1 MDGLTAWP
9 TGGGLI
15 PATRIP
21 GGELPAVAAAADFAV
36 LPVGAVEWHGPH
48 LPIGTDLILAEGFA
62 HESAVAAPARGG
74 AAGVPATGS
83 AAGVPAGGDA
93 VGGPGPRGVVFPA
106 VPYAACPGQTRPW
119 PGTVAIRPE
128 IAVGYLADVI
138 EGIVAAGFPRL
149 LIVNGHDANM
159 STVRAAME
167 WVSGRRTV
175 SLLLV
180 NWFQL
185 VTPEETAALYGPLPA
200 RGHGGAYETSGVL
213 GFDPDAVRLGVVDDL
228 PPKPKLPV
236 THPYVLV
243 ESRPDPWQG
252 WSGHISLADETI
264 GRRVRELAGGRLRE
278 LVAAW
283 VAAEPPAA
291 PAADPLPADPPPADP
306 SPTADPPPADPPPTA
321 DPPPAAPAAAAGRPP
336 GPVGT
341 DLLPEETA

>member
-1 MDGLTAWP
+1 MDGVSAAWP
-9 TGGGLI
+9 TGGGLV
-15 PATRIP
+15 PAARIP
-21 GGELPAVAAAADFAV
+21 GGELAAVAEAADFAV

-48 LPIGTDLILAEGFA
+48 LPLGTDLILAEGFA
-62 HESAVAAPARGG
+62 AESALGGDGAGPSGDG
-74 AAGVPATGS
+74 AATT
-83 AAGVPAGGDA
+83 PAGGRA
-93 VGGPGPRGVVFPA
+93 TASGPRGVLFPA

-167 WVSGRRTV
+167 WVSGRRTA

-185 VTPEETAALYGPLPA
+185 VTPAETTELYGPLPA

-213 GFDPDAVRLGVVDDL
+213 GFDPGAVRLDAVADL

-252 WSGHISLADETI
+252 WSGHISLAGEEA
-264 GRRVRELAGGRLRE
+264 GRRVRQLAGARLRE
-278 LVAAW
+278 VIAAW
-283 VAAEPPAA
+283 VAA
-291 PAADPLPADPPPADP
+291 PPPA
-306 SPTADPPPADPPPTA
+306 PPT
-321 DPPPAAPAAAAGRPP
+321 DAPLPTEASTGPTPTRATAG
-336 GPVGT
+336 GPE
-341 DLLPEETA
+341 PEEAP

>member
-1 MDGLTAWP
+1 MDGVSAAWP
-9 TGGGLI
+9 AGGGLV
-15 PATRIP
+15 PAARIP
-21 GGELPAVAAAADFAV
+21 GGELAAVAEAADFAV

-48 LPIGTDLILAEGFA
+48 LPLGTDLILAEGFA
-62 HESAVAAPARGG
+62 AESAIPGDGAVPSGG
-74 AAGVPATGS
+74 GTPDGTATT
-83 AAGVPAGGDA
+83 PAGDRA
-93 VGGPGPRGVVFPA
+93 TAAGPRGVLFPA

-167 WVSGRRTV
+167 WVSGRRTA

-185 VTPEETAALYGPLPA
+185 VTPAETAELYGPLPA

-213 GFDPDAVRLGVVDDL
+213 GFDPDAVRLDAVADL

-252 WSGHISLADETI
+252 WSGHISLAGEEA
-264 GRRVRELAGGRLRE
+264 GRRVRQLAGTRLRE
-278 LVAAW
+278 VVAAW
-283 VAAEPPAA
+283 VAA
-291 PAADPLPADPPPADP
+291 PPPA
-306 SPTADPPPADPPPTA
+306 PPT
-321 DPPPAAPAAAAGRPP
+321 DAPLPTHATAG
-336 GPVGT
+336 GPE
-341 DLLPEETA
+341 PEEAP

>member
-1 MDGLTAWP
+1 MTTPGPAGPTDRPAGTDRAAATHRPAQTDRAGGTGRVAATNQAAAAWP
-9 TGGGLI
+9 VGGGLI

-21 GGELPAVAAAADFAV
+21 GGELAAVAGAADFAV

-48 LPIGTDLILAEGFA
+48 LPLGTDLILAEGFA
-62 HESAVAAPARGG
+62 AESAVDAPE
-74 AAGVPATGS
+74 
-83 AAGVPAGGDA
+83 
-93 VGGPGPRGVVFPA
+93 PGPRGVVFPA

-167 WVSGRRTV
+167 WVSGRRTA

-185 VTPEETAALYGPLPA
+185 VTPAETTELYGPLPS

-213 GFDPDAVRLGVVDDL
+213 GFDPDAVRLDAVDDL

-252 WSGHISLADETI
+252 WSGHISLADEPI
-264 GRRVRELAGGRLRE
+264 GRRVRELAGTRLRD

-283 VAAEPPAA
+283 VAADPPA
-291 PAADPLPADPPPADP
+291 
-306 SPTADPPPADPPPTA
+306 PPTA
-321 DPPPAAPAAAAGRPP
+321 DPL
-336 GPVGT
+336 VG
-341 DLLPEETA
+341 DDS

>member
-1 MDGLTAWP
+1 MTRSNPDGDHIAAWLA
-9 TGGGLI
+9 GGGLV
-15 PATRIP
+15 PVSRVP
-21 GGELPAVAAAADFAV
+21 GGELAAVAEAADFAV

-48 LPIGTDLILAEGFA
+48 LPLGTDLILAEGFA
-62 HESAVAAPARGG
+62 AESATSSGAFSAGDG
-74 AAGVPATGS
+74 AASSGGGTPDEAAT
-83 AAGVPAGGDA
+83 PAGGRPA
-93 VGGPGPRGVVFPA
+93 VGPRGVLFPA

-167 WVSGRRTV
+167 WVSGRRTA

-185 VTPEETAALYGPLPA
+185 VTPAETVELYGPLVS

-213 GFDPDAVRLGVVDDL
+213 GFDPGAVRLGAVDDL

-252 WSGHISLADETI
+252 WSGHISLADEPA
-264 GRRVRELAGGRLRE
+264 GRRVRELAGTRLRE
-278 LVAAW
+278 VVAAW
-283 VAAEPPAA
+283 VAAPPPAPPTA
-291 PAADPLPADPPPADP
+291 NPLPA
-306 SPTADPPPADPPPTA
+306 SE
-321 DPPPAAPAAAAGRPP
+321 G
-336 GPVGT
+336 G
-341 DLLPEETA
+341 L

>member
-1 MDGLTAWP
+1 MDGVSAAWP
-9 TGGGLI
+9 TGGGLV
-15 PATRIP
+15 PAARIP
-21 GGELPAVAAAADFAV
+21 GGELAAVAGAADFAV

-48 LPIGTDLILAEGFA
+48 LPLGTDLILAEGFA
-62 HESAVAAPARGG
+62 AESALGGDGAGPSGDG
-74 AAGVPATGS
+74 AATT
-83 AAGVPAGGDA
+83 PAGGRA
-93 VGGPGPRGVVFPA
+93 TAAGPRGVLFPA

-167 WVSGRRTV
+167 WVSGRRTA

-185 VTPEETAALYGPLPA
+185 VTPAETTELYGPLPA

-213 GFDPDAVRLGVVDDL
+213 GFDPGAVRLDAVADL

-252 WSGHISLADETI
+252 WSGHISLAGEEA
-264 GRRVRELAGGRLRE
+264 GRRVRQLAGARLRE
-278 LVAAW
+278 VIAAW
-283 VAAEPPAA
+283 VAA
-291 PAADPLPADPPPADP
+291 PPPA
-306 SPTADPPPADPPPTA
+306 PPT
-321 DPPPAAPAAAAGRPP
+321 DAPLPTEASTGPTPTRATAG
-336 GPVGT
+336 GPE
-341 DLLPEETA
+341 PEEAP

>member
-1 MDGLTAWP
+1 MTWP
-9 TGGGLI
+9 AGGGLL

-21 GGELPAVAAAADFAV
+21 GGELAAVAAAADYAV

-48 LPIGTDLILAEGFA
+48 LPLGTDLILAEGFA
-62 HESAVAAPARGG
+62 AEAGG
-74 AAGVPATGS
+74 AAGPAAEAGGASAPAAGAAS
-83 AAGVPAGGDA
+83 AAGSLGDTTT
-93 VGGPGPRGVVFPA
+93 GLPGPRGVLFPA

-119 PGTVAIRPE
+119 PGTVSIRPE

-167 WVSGRRTV
+167 WVSGQRTA

-185 VTPEETAALYGPLPA
+185 VTPAETTELYGPLTA

-213 GFDPDAVRLGVVDDL
+213 GFDPGAVRLDAVTDL

-236 THPYVLV
+236 GHPYVLV

-252 WSGHISLADETI
+252 WSGHISLASEAA
-264 GRRVRELAGGRLRE
+264 GRQVRATAGARLRE
-278 LVAAW
+278 IVAAW
-283 VAAEPPAA
+283 VAA
-291 PAADPLPADPPPADP
+291 PPPA
-306 SPTADPPPADPPPTA
+306 PPTA
-321 DPPPAAPAAAAGRPP
+321 DPLPDTTADSPAPTAGPTTTAGDPTAADGATGGDR
-336 GPVGT
+336 
-341 DLLPEETA
+341 

>member
-1 MDGLTAWP
+1 MTWP
-9 TGGGLI
+9 TGGGLL

-21 GGELPAVAAAADFAV
+21 GGELAAVAAAADYAV

-48 LPIGTDLILAEGFA
+48 LPLGTDLILAEGFA
-62 HESAVAAPARGG
+62 AEAGG
-74 AAGVPATGS
+74 AAG
-83 AAGVPAGGDA
+83 
-93 VGGPGPRGVVFPA
+93 PRGVLFPA

-119 PGTVAIRPE
+119 PGTVSIRPE

-167 WVSGRRTV
+167 WVSGRRTA

-185 VTPEETAALYGPLPA
+185 VTPAETTELYGPLTA

-213 GFDPDAVRLGVVDDL
+213 GFDPGAVRLDAVADL

-236 THPYVLV
+236 GHPYVLV

-252 WSGHISLADETI
+252 WSGHISLASEAA
-264 GRRVRELAGGRLRE
+264 GRQVRATAGARLRE
-278 LVAAW
+278 IVAAW
-283 VAAEPPAA
+283 VAA
-291 PAADPLPADPPPADP
+291 PPPA
-306 SPTADPPPADPPPTA
+306 PPTA
-321 DPPPAAPAAAAGRPP
+321 DPLPDAAADSPAPTDGPTTTAGDPTA
-336 GPVGT
+336 T
-341 DLLPEETA
+341 DGATGGDR

>member
-1 MDGLTAWP
+1 MDGLTWP
-9 TGGGLI
+9 AGGGLV
-15 PATRIP
+15 PAARIP
-21 GGELPAVAAAADFAV
+21 GGELAAVAQAADFAV

-48 LPIGTDLILAEGFA
+48 LPLGTDLILAEGFA
-62 HESAVAAPARGG
+62 GESAL
-74 AAGVPATGS
+74 
-83 AAGVPAGGDA
+83 D
-93 VGGPGPRGVVFPA
+93 GPGPRGVLFPA

-167 WVSGRRTV
+167 WVSGRRTA

-185 VTPEETAALYGPLPA
+185 VTPAETGEIYGPLVS

-213 GFDPDAVRLGVVDDL
+213 GFDPGAVRLDAAGDL

-236 THPYVLV
+236 GHPYVLV

-252 WSGHISLADETI
+252 WSGHVSLATEEA
-264 GRRVRELAGGRLRE
+264 GRQVRELAAVRLRE
-278 LVAAW
+278 IVAAW
-283 VAAEPPAA
+283 VAAEPPA
-291 PAADPLPADPPPADP
+291 
-306 SPTADPPPADPPPTA
+306 PPTA
-321 DPPPAAPAAAAGRPP
+321 DP
-336 GPVGT
+336 
-341 DLLPEETA
+341 LPTEGVS

>member
-9 TGGGLI
+9 AGGGLI

-21 GGELPAVAAAADFAV
+21 GGELAAVAAAADFAV

-48 LPIGTDLILAEGFA
+48 LPLGTDLILAEGFA
-62 HESAVAAPARGG
+62 RESAVGAPTGGSALAASAGGDAADAPTGEG
-74 AAGVPATGS
+74 AADALPGGS
-83 AAGVPAGGDA
+83 AAGDGLPAGGTA
-93 VGGPGPRGVVFPA
+93 AEGPGPRGVIFPA

-167 WVSGRRTV
+167 WVSGRRTA
-175 SLLLV
+175 SLMLV

-213 GFDPDAVRLGVVDDL
+213 GFDPDAVRLGAVDDL

-236 THPYVLV
+236 PHPYVLV

-291 PAADPLPADPPPADP
+291 PTADPLPRSAP
-306 SPTADPPPADPPPTA
+306 SS
-321 DPPPAAPAAAAGRPP
+321 G
-336 GPVGT
+336 
-341 DLLPEETA
+341 ENS

>member
-1 MDGLTAWP
+1 MTTTPAGGHVAEWLAH
-9 TGGGLI
+9 GGLV
-15 PATRIP
+15 PVARVP
-21 GGELPAVAAAADFAV
+21 GGELAAVAAAADFAV

-48 LPIGTDLILAEGFA
+48 LPLGTDLILAEGFA
-62 HESAVAAPARGG
+62 AESAQASADGAASSGGGTPDGAAPP
-74 AAGVPATGS
+74 AA
-83 AAGVPAGGDA
+83 
-93 VGGPGPRGVVFPA
+93 GPRGVLFPA
-106 VPYAACPGQTRPW
+106 VAYAACPGQTRPW

-128 IAVGYLADVI
+128 VAVGYLADVI

-167 WVSGRRTV
+167 WVSGRRTA

-185 VTPEETAALYGPLPA
+185 VTPAETTELYGPQVS

-213 GFDPDAVRLGVVDDL
+213 GFDPGAVRLGAVDDL

-252 WSGHISLADETI
+252 WSGHVSLADEPA
-264 GRRVRELAGGRLRE
+264 GRRVRELAGARLRE
-278 LVAAW
+278 VVAAW
-283 VAAEPPAA
+283 VAAAPPA
-291 PAADPLPADPPPADP
+291 
-306 SPTADPPPADPPPTA
+306 PPTA
-321 DPPPAAPAAAAGRPP
+321 DPLPDSPPAEG
-336 GPVGT
+336 
-341 DLLPEETA
+341 ESS

>member
-1 MDGLTAWP
+1 MDGVSAAWP
-9 TGGGLI
+9 TGGGLV
-15 PATRIP
+15 PAARIP
-21 GGELPAVAAAADFAV
+21 GGELAAVAEAADFAV

-48 LPIGTDLILAEGFA
+48 LPLGTDLILAEGFA
-62 HESAVAAPARGG
+62 AESAISGGDGAAAPGDGG
-74 AAGVPATGS
+74 AT
-83 AAGVPAGGDA
+83 PAGDRA
-93 VGGPGPRGVVFPA
+93 TAAGPRGVLFPA

-119 PGTVAIRPE
+119 PGTVSIRPE

-167 WVSGRRTV
+167 WVSGRRTA

-185 VTPEETAALYGPLPA
+185 VTPAETAELYGPLPA

-213 GFDPDAVRLGVVDDL
+213 GFDPDAVRLDAVADL

-252 WSGHISLADETI
+252 WSGHISLAGEEA
-264 GRRVRELAGGRLRE
+264 GRRVRQLAGTRLRE
-278 LVAAW
+278 VVAAW
-283 VAAEPPAA
+283 VAAPPPAPPTDAPLPTEVA
-291 PAADPLPADPPPADP
+291 PAADA
-306 SPTADPPPADPPPTA
+306 PPTA
-321 DPPPAAPAAAAGRPP
+321 PAGGPELEEAP
-336 GPVGT
+336 
-341 DLLPEETA
+341 

>member
-1 MDGLTAWP
+1 MTTTPAGGHVAEWLAH
-9 TGGGLI
+9 GGLV
-15 PATRIP
+15 PVARVP
-21 GGELPAVAAAADFAV
+21 GGELAAVAAAADFAV

-48 LPIGTDLILAEGFA
+48 LPLGTDLILAEGFA
-62 HESAVAAPARGG
+62 AESATRAAGEGRARAAEGAAQAPGAGAQAPRDASAVPADGAASSGGGTPDGAAPP
-74 AAGVPATGS
+74 AA
-83 AAGVPAGGDA
+83 
-93 VGGPGPRGVVFPA
+93 GPRGVLFPA
-106 VPYAACPGQTRPW
+106 VAYAACPGQTRPW

-128 IAVGYLADVI
+128 VAVGYLADVI

-167 WVSGRRTV
+167 WVSGRRTA

-185 VTPEETAALYGPLPA
+185 VTPAETTELYGPQVS

-213 GFDPDAVRLGVVDDL
+213 GFDPGAVRLGAVDDL

-252 WSGHISLADETI
+252 WSGHVSLADEPA
-264 GRRVRELAGGRLRE
+264 GRRVRELAGARLRE
-278 LVAAW
+278 VVAAW
-283 VAAEPPAA
+283 VAAA
-291 PAADPLPADPPPADP
+291 PSA
-306 SPTADPPPADPPPTA
+306 PPTA
-321 DPPPAAPAAAAGRPP
+321 DPLPDSPPAEGEPS
-336 GPVGT
+336 
-341 DLLPEETA
+341 

>member
-1 MDGLTAWP
+1 MDGVTRDDHIATWLA
-9 TGGGLI
+9 GGGLL
-15 PATRIP
+15 PAARVP
-21 GGELPAVAAAADFAV
+21 GGELAAVADAADFAV

-48 LPIGTDLILAEGFA
+48 LPLGTDLILAEGFA
-62 HESAVAAPARGG
+62 GESAVAAGG
-74 AAGVPATGS
+74 TGS
-83 AAGVPAGGDA
+83 GPASSGGGTPDEAAA
-93 VGGPGPRGVVFPA
+93 PGPRGVVFPA

-149 LIVNGHDANM
+149 LVVNGHDANM

-167 WVSGRRTV
+167 WVSGRRTA

-185 VTPEETAALYGPLPA
+185 VTPDETAELYGPLVS

-213 GFDPDAVRLGVVDDL
+213 GFDPGAVRLDAVDDL

-236 THPYVLV
+236 RHPYVLV

-252 WSGHISLADETI
+252 WSGHVSLADEPA
-264 GRRVRELAGGRLRE
+264 GRRVRELAGARLRE
-278 LVAAW
+278 IVAAW
-283 VAAEPPAA
+283 VAAAPPA
-291 PAADPLPADPPPADP
+291 
-306 SPTADPPPADPPPTA
+306 PPTA
-321 DPPPAAPAAAAGRPP
+321 DPL
-336 GPVGT
+336 PVS
-341 DLLPEETA
+341 EEES

>member
-1 MDGLTAWP
+1 MTTPAGGHVAEWLAH
-9 TGGGLI
+9 GGLV
-15 PATRIP
+15 PVARVP
-21 GGELPAVAAAADFAV
+21 GGELAAVAAAADFAV

-48 LPIGTDLILAEGFA
+48 LPLGTDLILAEGFA
-62 HESAVAAPARGG
+62 AESARASADGAAPSGGGTPDG
-74 AAGVPATGS
+74 AAPPA
-83 AAGVPAGGDA
+83 A
-93 VGGPGPRGVVFPA
+93 GPRGVLFPA
-106 VPYAACPGQTRPW
+106 VAYAACPGQTRPW

-167 WVSGRRTV
+167 WVSGRRTA

-185 VTPEETAALYGPLPA
+185 VTPAETTELYGPQVS

-213 GFDPDAVRLGVVDDL
+213 GFDPGAVRLGAVDDL

-252 WSGHISLADETI
+252 WSGHISLADEPA
-264 GRRVRELAGGRLRE
+264 GRRVRELAGTRLRE
-278 LVAAW
+278 VVAAW
-283 VAAEPPAA
+283 VAAAPPA
-291 PAADPLPADPPPADP
+291 
-306 SPTADPPPADPPPTA
+306 PPTA
-321 DPPPAAPAAAAGRPP
+321 DPLPDSPP
-336 GPVGT
+336 GEG
-341 DLLPEETA
+341 AAS

>member
-1 MDGLTAWP
+1 MTWP
-9 TGGGLI
+9 TGGGLL

-21 GGELPAVAAAADFAV
+21 GGELAAVAAAADYAV

-48 LPIGTDLILAEGFA
+48 LPLGTDLILAEGFA
-62 HESAVAAPARGG
+62 AEAGG
-74 AAGVPATGS
+74 AGGLAAEAGGAGGLAAEAGGAGGS
-83 AAGVPAGGDA
+83 AAEAGGASVPAAEAGGASVPAAEAGGGSGA
-93 VGGPGPRGVVFPA
+93 VGPRGVLFPA

-119 PGTVAIRPE
+119 PGTVSIRPE

-167 WVSGRRTV
+167 WVSGRRTA

-185 VTPEETAALYGPLPA
+185 VTPAETTELYGPLTA

-213 GFDPDAVRLGVVDDL
+213 GFDPGAVRLDAVTDL

-236 THPYVLV
+236 GHPYVLV

-252 WSGHISLADETI
+252 WSGHISLASEAA
-264 GRRVRELAGGRLRE
+264 GRQVRATAGARLRE
-278 LVAAW
+278 IVAAW
-283 VAAEPPAA
+283 VAA
-291 PAADPLPADPPPADP
+291 PPPA
-306 SPTADPPPADPPPTA
+306 PPTA
-321 DPPPAAPAAAAGRPP
+321 DPLPTPADPAPTAGDPPAGPAPTAADGATGAER
-336 GPVGT
+336 
-341 DLLPEETA
+341 

>member
-1 MDGLTAWP
+1 MSAAWP
-9 TGGGLI
+9 AGGGLV
-15 PATRIP
+15 PAARIP
-21 GGELPAVAAAADFAV
+21 GGELAAVAEAADFAV

-48 LPIGTDLILAEGFA
+48 LPLGTDLILAQGFA
-62 HESAVAAPARGG
+62 AESAVSGD
-74 AAGVPATGS
+74 
-83 AAGVPAGGDA
+83 GDA
-93 VGGPGPRGVVFPA
+93 VPSGDGTPGGAPGTAVGPRGVLFPA

-167 WVSGRRTV
+167 WVSGRRTA

-185 VTPEETAALYGPLPA
+185 VTPAETAELYGPLPA
-200 RGHGGAYETSGVL
+200 RGHGGAYETDGVL
-213 GFDPDAVRLGVVDDL
+213 GFDPGAVRLDAVTDL
-228 PPKPKLPV
+228 PPRPKLPV

-252 WSGHISLADETI
+252 WSGHVSLAGEET
-264 GRRVRELAGGRLRE
+264 GRRVRELAATRLRE
-278 LVAAW
+278 VVAAW
-283 VAAEPPAA
+283 VAAPLPAPPTDA
-291 PAADPLPADPPPADP
+291 PLPADTPVGA
-306 SPTADPPPADPPPTA
+306 APPPT
-321 DPPPAAPAAAAGRPP
+321 DVPPAGTPPAG
-336 GPVGT
+336 GPQ
-341 DLLPEETA
+341 PEEAP

>member
-1 MDGLTAWP
+1 MDGVNAAWP
-9 TGGGLI
+9 TGGGLV
-15 PATRIP
+15 PAARIP
-21 GGELPAVAAAADFAV
+21 GGELAAVAEAADFAV

-48 LPIGTDLILAEGFA
+48 LPLGTDLILAEGFA
-62 HESAVAAPARGG
+62 AESAIPGDGAVPSGG
-74 AAGVPATGS
+74 GTPDGTATT
-83 AAGVPAGGDA
+83 PAGGRA
-93 VGGPGPRGVVFPA
+93 TAAGPRGVLFPA

-167 WVSGRRTV
+167 WVSGRRTA

-185 VTPEETAALYGPLPA
+185 VTPAETTELYGPLPA

-213 GFDPDAVRLGVVDDL
+213 GFDPDAVRLDAVADL

-252 WSGHISLADETI
+252 WSGHISLAGEEV
-264 GRRVRELAGGRLRE
+264 GRRVRHLAAVRLRE
-278 LVAAW
+278 VVAAW
-283 VAAEPPAA
+283 VAA
-291 PAADPLPADPPPADP
+291 PPPA
-306 SPTADPPPADPPPTA
+306 PPT
-321 DPPPAAPAAAAGRPP
+321 DAPLPTDVTAG
-336 GPVGT
+336 GPE
-341 DLLPEETA
+341 PEEAP

>member
-1 MDGLTAWP
+1 MDGVTTPAGDHVAAWLAH
-9 TGGGLI
+9 GGLV
-15 PATRIP
+15 PVARVP
-21 GGELPAVAAAADFAV
+21 GGELAAVAAAADFAV

-48 LPIGTDLILAEGFA
+48 LPLGTDLILAEGFA
-62 HESAVAAPARGG
+62 AESAQASADGAASSGGGTPDEAAPP
-74 AAGVPATGS
+74 AA
-83 AAGVPAGGDA
+83 
-93 VGGPGPRGVVFPA
+93 GPRGVLFPA
-106 VPYAACPGQTRPW
+106 VAYAACPGQTRPW

-138 EGIVAAGFPRL
+138 EGIVAAGFTRL

-167 WVSGRRTV
+167 WVSGRRTA

-185 VTPEETAALYGPLPA
+185 VTPAETTELYGPQVS

-213 GFDPDAVRLGVVDDL
+213 GFDPGAVRLGAVDDL

-252 WSGHISLADETI
+252 WSGHVSLADEPA
-264 GRRVRELAGGRLRE
+264 GRRVRELAGTRLRE
-278 LVAAW
+278 VVAAW
-283 VAAEPPAA
+283 VAAAPP
-291 PAADPLPADPPPADP
+291 
-306 SPTADPPPADPPPTA
+306 
-321 DPPPAAPAAAAGRPP
+321 
-336 GPVGT
+336 
-341 DLLPEETA
+341 

>member
-1 MDGLTAWP
+1 MDGVSAAWP
-9 TGGGLI
+9 TGGGLV
-15 PATRIP
+15 PAARIP
-21 GGELPAVAAAADFAV
+21 GGELAAVAEAADFAV

-48 LPIGTDLILAEGFA
+48 LPLGTDLILAEGFA
-62 HESAVAAPARGG
+62 AESALGGDGAGPSGDG
-74 AAGVPATGS
+74 AATT
-83 AAGVPAGGDA
+83 PAGGRA
-93 VGGPGPRGVVFPA
+93 TAAGPRGVLFPA

-167 WVSGRRTV
+167 WVSGRRTA

-185 VTPEETAALYGPLPA
+185 VTPAETTELYGPLPA

-213 GFDPDAVRLGVVDDL
+213 GFDPGAVRLDAVADL

-252 WSGHISLADETI
+252 WSGHISLAGEEA
-264 GRRVRELAGGRLRE
+264 GRRVRQLAGARLRE
-278 LVAAW
+278 VIAAW
-283 VAAEPPAA
+283 VAA
-291 PAADPLPADPPPADP
+291 PPPA
-306 SPTADPPPADPPPTA
+306 PPT
-321 DPPPAAPAAAAGRPP
+321 DAPLPTQASTGPTPTRATAG
-336 GPVGT
+336 GPE
-341 DLLPEETA
+341 PEEAP

>member
-1 MDGLTAWP
+1 MDGVSAAWP
-9 TGGGLI
+9 TGGGLV
-15 PATRIP
+15 PAARIP
-21 GGELPAVAAAADFAV
+21 GGELAAVAGAADFAV

-48 LPIGTDLILAEGFA
+48 LPLGTDLILAEGFA
-62 HESAVAAPARGG
+62 AESALDGDGAVPSGGGTPDGTATTQVAGRETVA
-74 AAGVPATGS
+74 
-83 AAGVPAGGDA
+83 
-93 VGGPGPRGVVFPA
+93 GPRGVLFPA

-167 WVSGRRTV
+167 WVSGRRTA

-185 VTPEETAALYGPLPA
+185 VTPAETAELYGPLPA

-213 GFDPDAVRLGVVDDL
+213 GFDPDAVRLDAVADL

-252 WSGHISLADETI
+252 WSGHISLAGEEA
-264 GRRVRELAGGRLRE
+264 GRRVRQLAGARLRE
-278 LVAAW
+278 VIAAW
-283 VAAEPPAA
+283 VAA
-291 PAADPLPADPPPADP
+291 PPPAPPTDAPLPTDAP
-306 SPTADPPPADPPPTA
+306 SAADAPLSTDAPPTA
-321 DPPPAAPAAAAGRPP
+321 PAGRPE
-336 GPVGT
+336 
-341 DLLPEETA
+341 PEEAP

>member
-1 MDGLTAWP
+1 MSAAWP
-9 TGGGLI
+9 AGGGLV
-15 PATRIP
+15 PAARIP
-21 GGELPAVAAAADFAV
+21 GGELAAVAEAADFAV

-48 LPIGTDLILAEGFA
+48 LPLGTDLILAEGFA
-62 HESAVAAPARGG
+62 AESALGGDDAAPSGG
-74 AAGVPATGS
+74 GTTT
-83 AAGVPAGGDA
+83 PAGRA
-93 VGGPGPRGVVFPA
+93 AGPRGVLFPA

-167 WVSGRRTV
+167 WVSGRRTA

-185 VTPEETAALYGPLPA
+185 VTPAETTELYGPLPA

-213 GFDPDAVRLGVVDDL
+213 GFDPDAVRLDAVADL

-252 WSGHISLADETI
+252 WSGHISLAGEEA
-264 GRRVRELAGGRLRE
+264 GRRVRQLAGARLRE
-278 LVAAW
+278 VVAAW
-283 VAAEPPAA
+283 VAA
-291 PAADPLPADPPPADP
+291 PPPA
-306 SPTADPPPADPPPTA
+306 PPT
-321 DPPPAAPAAAAGRPP
+321 DAPLPTDATAG
-336 GPVGT
+336 GPE
-341 DLLPEETA
+341 PEEAP

>member
-1 MDGLTAWP
+1 MTRNNPGGDHIADWLA
-9 TGGGLI
+9 GGGLV
-15 PATRIP
+15 PVSRVP
-21 GGELPAVAAAADFAV
+21 GGELAAVAEAADFAV

-48 LPIGTDLILAEGFA
+48 LPLGTDLILAEGFA
-62 HESAVAAPARGG
+62 AESATRSAALSAGDG
-74 AAGVPATGS
+74 AASSGGGTPDEAAT
-83 AAGVPAGGDA
+83 PAGGRPA
-93 VGGPGPRGVVFPA
+93 VGPRGVLFPA

-167 WVSGRRTV
+167 WVSGRRTT

-185 VTPEETAALYGPLPA
+185 VTPAETVELYGPLVS

-213 GFDPDAVRLGVVDDL
+213 GFDPGAVRLGAVDDL

-252 WSGHISLADETI
+252 WSGHISLADEPA
-264 GRRVRELAGGRLRE
+264 GRRVRELAGTRLRE
-278 LVAAW
+278 VVAAW
-283 VAAEPPAA
+283 VAAPPPA
-291 PAADPLPADPPPADP
+291 PPTADPLPA
-306 SPTADPPPADPPPTA
+306 SE
-321 DPPPAAPAAAAGRPP
+321 G
-336 GPVGT
+336 GS
-341 DLLPEETA
+341 

>member
-1 MDGLTAWP
+1 MSAAWP
-9 TGGGLI
+9 TGGGLV
-15 PATRIP
+15 PAARIP
-21 GGELPAVAAAADFAV
+21 GGELAAVAEAADFAV

-48 LPIGTDLILAEGFA
+48 LPLGTDLILAEGFA
-62 HESAVAAPARGG
+62 AESALGGDGAGPSGDG
-74 AAGVPATGS
+74 AATT
-83 AAGVPAGGDA
+83 PAGGRA
-93 VGGPGPRGVVFPA
+93 TASGPRGVLFPA

-167 WVSGRRTV
+167 WVSGRRAA

-185 VTPEETAALYGPLPA
+185 VTPAETTELYGPLPA

-213 GFDPDAVRLGVVDDL
+213 GFDPGAVRLDAVADL

-252 WSGHISLADETI
+252 WSGHISLAGEEA
-264 GRRVRELAGGRLRE
+264 GRRVRQLAGARLRE
-278 LVAAW
+278 VIAAW
-283 VAAEPPAA
+283 VAA
-291 PAADPLPADPPPADP
+291 PPPA
-306 SPTADPPPADPPPTA
+306 PPT
-321 DPPPAAPAAAAGRPP
+321 DAPLPTEASTGPTPTRATAG
-336 GPVGT
+336 GPE
-341 DLLPEETA
+341 PEEAP